1 MTIEQ
6 IKEIREACR
15 ILNEAQATVS
25 WGQLP
30 NRFKLIKAFKS
41 LKEIIK

>member
-15 ILNEAQATVS
+15 ILNEAQANVS
-25 WGQLP
+25 WGQMP
-30 NRFKLIKAFKS
+30 NRLELVKAFKS